1 MYMKNVLLA
10 IYLLIECGML
20 MLGMLRYFEQ
30 HYLLFFIFSEIRS
43 YFSEAHFYVF
53 ISVPPP
59 PDPDKP
65 VISAL
70 GFLGKLPGGK
80 CLLRELAKK
89 HQLLAHQ
96 EALLVN
102 VC

>member
-1 MYMKNVLLA
+1 MRNVLCSACLD
-10 IYLLIECGML
+10 ILSSITY
-20 MLGMLRYFEQ
+20 
-30 HYLLFFIFSEIRS
+30 FFIFSEIRS

>member
-1 MYMKNVLLA
+1 MYLYEKCA
-10 IYLLIECGML
+10 TIYLLIECGML

-80 CLLRELAKK
+80 CLLRTGQKTPTFST
-89 HQLLAHQ
+89 HQ
-96 EALLVN
+96 EALV
-102 VC
+102 